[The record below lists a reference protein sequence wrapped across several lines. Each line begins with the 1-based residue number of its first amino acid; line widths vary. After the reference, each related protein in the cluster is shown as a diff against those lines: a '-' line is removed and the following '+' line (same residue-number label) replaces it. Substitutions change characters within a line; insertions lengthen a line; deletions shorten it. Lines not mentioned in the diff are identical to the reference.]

1 MQHLLGLADLSP
13 QEIEGILRTAAMIKA
28 GDLDVRG
35 SLQGRTVVTLFF
47 EPSTRTRISFELAA
61 RRMEAQVIHFDV
73 GTSSVVKGE
82 SLLDTVLTLEA
93 MGVDLLIVR
102 HQASGAAHFIA
113 RHTKCAVVNA
123 GDGMHE
129 HPTQGLLD
137 LLTIQERKGCIAGLR
152 VAIVGDIL
160 HSRVARSDLFGL
172 TKLGAEVT
180 LCGPST
186 LLPRDR
192 PGQGIWAL
200 QGVRVT
206 SSLDEA
212 LEGADVVIALR
223 LQRER
228 QQAGLLPSLGE
239 YTRFWGID
247 ASRLSRCKPDV
258 LVMHPG
264 PMNLGVEILPSAA
277 YAPNSVVTEQVTN
290 GVYVRMAVL
299 YHLLAKSVDRE
310 NLVGAHTRGDSLW
323 WPRGGSPLPVGHH

>member
-1 MQHLLGLADLSP
+1 MRHLLGLQDLSP
-13 QEIEGILRTAAMIKA
+13 QEIEGILRTAAAIKA
-28 GDLDVRG
+28 GDLNVSG
-35 SLQGRTVVTLFF
+35 SLRGRIVVTLFF
-47 EPSTRTRISFELAA
+47 EPSTRTRTSFELAA
-61 RRMEAQVIHFDV
+61 RRMDAQVVHFDV

-82 SLLDTVLTLEA
+82 SLLDTIYTLEA
-93 MGVDLLIVR
+93 MGVDLLVVR
-102 HQASGAAHFIA
+102 HQASGAAHFIS
-113 RHTKCAVVNA
+113 RHTGCAVVNA

-137 LLTIQERKGCIAGLR
+137 LFTIQEHKGCIEGLR

-192 PGQGIWAL
+192 SGEGSLPL
-200 QGVRVT
+200 HGVRIT
-206 SSLDEA
+206 DSLDEA

-228 QQAGLLPSLGE
+228 QQSGLIPSLAE

-264 PMNLGVEILPSAA
+264 PMNLGVEILPGAA
-277 YAPNSVVTEQVTN
+277 YGPWSVIREQVTN

-299 YHLLAKSVDRE
+299 YHLLAKGGENQPQGITEAHGGATDR
-310 NLVGAHTRGDSLW
+310 SL
-323 WPRGGSPLPVGHH
+323 LPVGRR